1 MVTGMNLIPECGYLL
16 TDKYPNKITNSKI
29 QIPNKTQLEEKIKIY
44 DLEERT
50 ALFAERVRD
59 IVLKLP
65 GNVANIEYRPQL
77 LRAGNSPGSN
87 YIEANENLG
96 EKDFK
101 MKIKICRK
109 ESKEAAYWLRLIIT
123 DDSVEM
129 EEERRVIRQE
139 AIELKLIFTAI
150 LKKRAGN

>member
-1 MVTGMNLIPECGYLL
+1 M
-16 TDKYPNKITNSKI
+16 
-29 QIPNKTQLEEKIKIY
+29 EEKIKIY

-59 IVLKLP
+59 FVLKLP
-65 GNVANIEYRPQL
+65 RNVANNEYSPPL
-77 LRAGNSPGSN
+77 IRAGSSPGSN

-109 ESKEAAYWLRLIIT
+109 ESKEAAYWLRLIVT
-123 DDSVEM
+123 NGSVEM
-129 EEERRVIRQE
+129 EEERKVIRQE

-150 LKKRAGN
+150 LKKREGN